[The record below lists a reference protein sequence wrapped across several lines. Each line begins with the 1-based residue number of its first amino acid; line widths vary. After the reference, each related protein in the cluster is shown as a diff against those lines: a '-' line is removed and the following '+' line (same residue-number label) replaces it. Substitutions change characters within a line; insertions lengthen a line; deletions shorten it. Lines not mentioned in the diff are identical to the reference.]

1 MTQAG
6 APVAV
11 ALAGLA
17 ALAVAMGIGRFAFTP
32 LLPMMHEDAGLSV
45 AEGGW
50 LASANYIGYLLSALW
65 AALVPARPAIAI
77 RTGLAAIGLSTLGM
91 SLDASIAGWAALRAI
106 AGIASAWVL
115 IHVSAWCL
123 ERLAP
128 ARSPLLEGALFAGVG
143 IGIVAAGILCVALM
157 SAQASSATAWRDLG
171 LLSLAATVAMW
182 GVFDSAGD
190 AVRPPSAARRWS
202 RGHAHLVLAY
212 GAFGFGYIIPATF
225 IPLLAKQL
233 IRDPLVFGWAWPLFG
248 AAAAVSTLVV
258 ALAAKRIAGRIL
270 WPAAQLVMAFGVVAP
285 LAWPGM
291 GGILL
296 AALCVGGTF
305 MVITMAG
312 MQEARRIA
320 SPHASG
326 LMAAMTAA
334 FAAGQIA
341 GPLLVSLVLARGGGF
356 SGSLLLGGAT
366 LVLGAA
372 ALFLRKP

>member
-1 MTQAG
+1 MAEAL
-6 APVAV
+6 APAAV

-50 LASANYIGYLLSALW
+50 LASANYIGYLLGALW
-65 AALVPARPAIAI
+65 AAWMPARAAVAI
-77 RTGLAAIGLSTLGM
+77 RAGLAAIGLSTLGM
-91 SLDASIAGWAALRAI
+91 SLDTGIAGWVALRAV

-128 ARSPLLEGALFAGVG
+128 ARRPLLEGALFAGVG
-143 IGIVAAGILCVALM
+143 IGIVTAGVFCVALM
-157 SAQASSATAWRDLG
+157 SAPASSATAWRGLG
-171 LLSLAATVAMW
+171 LLSLAATV
-182 GVFDSAGD
+182 GVWRAFEPGD
-190 AVRPPSAARRWS
+190 AVRTPSAARRWS
-202 RGHAHLVLAY
+202 RGHARVVLAY

-225 IPLLAKQL
+225 IPMLAQQL
-233 IRDPLVFGWAWPLFG
+233 IRDPLLYGWAWPLFG

-270 WPAAQLVMAFGVVAP
+270 WPAAQLVMALGVIAP
-285 LAWPGM
+285 LAWPGI

-312 MQEARRIA
+312 MQEARRIGA
-320 SPHASG
+320 PHASG

-341 GPLLVSLVLARGGGF
+341 GPLLVSFVLAGGGGF
-356 SGSLLLGGAT
+356 AEGLLLASAVLVAGA
-366 LVLGAA
+366 GA
-372 ALFLRKP
+372 LLTRR